1 MGDREQANA
10 GIPAT
15 RGIRMTDRERLLWEC
30 RHHLDQRPIRRQES
44 GPAAW
49 LVITVGLALIGWVA
63 YRLVDRWLCW

>member
-1 MGDREQANA
+1 
-10 GIPAT
+10 
-15 RGIRMTDRERLLWEC
+15 MTDRARLRWEC

>member
-1 MGDREQANA
+1 
-10 GIPAT
+10 
-15 RGIRMTDRERLLWEC
+15 MTDRARLRWEC

-49 LVITVGLALIGWVA
+49 LVALMGIVGLALLGWVA